1 MSDREVKKSPK
12 LVTLYTSD
20 DLPDPNG
27 GFTLPSSAY
36 PSLSSGYYMFST
48 H

>member
-27 GFTLPSSAY
+27 GFTLPFFSL
-36 PSLSSGYYMFST
+36 PSLSSGYYMFL